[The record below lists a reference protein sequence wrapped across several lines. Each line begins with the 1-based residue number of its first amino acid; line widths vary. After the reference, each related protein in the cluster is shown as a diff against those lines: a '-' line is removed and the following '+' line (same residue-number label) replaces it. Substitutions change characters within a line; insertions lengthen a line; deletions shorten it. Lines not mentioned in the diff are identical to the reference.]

1 MLDQEEL
8 EQEFDLEDEEINEAL
23 RLEQE
28 EAETE
33 QETPATAPATKLHIS
48 KDDWVKQGRDPEL
61 WVPPEV
67 FKERT
72 QRINET
78 SKLKQENQR
87 LRAERE
93 EDNRRLTNVAFLQQ
107 QQITR
112 LRADLESRRD
122 DAIDVGD
129 RAAVKSFDKQLRD
142 LDTEESLIKEQP
154 RQQTGL
160 PPEVDEWNSE
170 NAWLTADHPLK
181 PVAND
186 VFVKAI
192 NEGKTIA
199 GALRLVDKEL
209 AKRIEL
215 DPVKRSENQLL
226 NQRKTPARSIVDSPR
241 GAVARSESVSLRM
254 SDCTREERDMYNEF
268 YKTSGAT
275 EKEFLK
281 DLAKF
286 REGK

>member
-1 MLDQEEL
+1 MQDQEL
-8 EQEFDLEDEEINEAL
+8 EQEFEVEDEEINEAL
-23 RLEQE
+23 KLE
-28 EAETE
+28 ETE
-33 QETPATAPATKLHIS
+33 EESPEPEIDHKEPAPKLHIS
-48 KDDWVKQGRDPEL
+48 KDEWVKQGRDPEL
-61 WVPPEV
+61 WVPPDV

-129 RAAVKSFDKQLRD
+129 RTAVKAFDKQLRD
-142 LDTEESLIKEQP
+142 LDTEESLIKEP
-154 RQQTGL
+154 IQQQSNI
-160 PPEVDEWNSE
+160 PPEVQEWNEE

-181 PVAND
+181 SVAND
-186 VFVKAI
+186 VFIKAM
-192 NEGKTIA
+192 NDGKTIA

-209 AKRIEL
+209 AKHKDE
-215 DPVKRSENQLL
+215 PVQKRVAS
-226 NQRKTPARSIVDSPR
+226 RSMVDSPSR
-241 GAVARSESVSLRM
+241 GAVSRSDSAGLRM
-254 SDCTREERDMYNEF
+254 SDCTREERDMFNEF
-268 YKTSGAT
+268 YKPSGIS

-281 DLAKF
+281 SVSESRK
-286 REGK
+286 GN

>member
-1 MLDQEEL
+1 MLDQQEL
-8 EQEFDLEDEEINEAL
+8 EQEFNLEDEEINEAL
-23 RLEQE
+23 KLE
-28 EAETE
+28 ETE
-33 QETPATAPATKLHIS
+33 EESPEPEIDHKEPAPKLHIS
-48 KDDWVKQGRDPEL
+48 KDEWVKQGRDPEL
-61 WVPPEV
+61 WVPPDV

-129 RAAVKSFDKQLRD
+129 RTAVKAYDKQLRD
-142 LDTEESLIKEQP
+142 LDTEESLIKEP
-154 RQQTGL
+154 VQQQSSI
-160 PPEVDEWNSE
+160 PPEVQEWNEE

-181 PVAND
+181 SVAND
-186 VFVKAI
+186 VFIKAMSD
-192 NEGKTIA
+192 GKTIA
-199 GALRLVDKEL
+199 GALRMVDKEL
-209 AKRIEL
+209 AKHKDE
-215 DPVKRSENQLL
+215 PAQKRVAS
-226 NQRKTPARSIVDSPR
+226 RSMVDSPSR
-241 GAVARSESVSLRM
+241 GAVSRSDSAGLRM
-254 SDCTREERDMYNEF
+254 SDCTREEREMFNEF
-268 YKTSGAT
+268 YKPSGIS

-281 DLAKF
+281 SVSESRK
-286 REGK
+286 GS

>member
-1 MLDQEEL
+1 MQDQEL
-8 EQEFDLEDEEINEAL
+8 EQEFNLEDEEINEAL
-23 RLEQE
+23 KLE
-28 EAETE
+28 ETE
-33 QETPATAPATKLHIS
+33 EESPEPEIDHKEPAPKLHIS
-48 KDDWVKQGRDPEL
+48 KDDWVKQGRDPEK

-67 FKERT
+67 FKETTR
-72 QRINET
+72 RINET

-129 RAAVKSFDKQLRD
+129 RTAVKAFDRQLRD
-142 LDTEESLIKEQP
+142 LDTEESLIKEP
-154 RQQTGL
+154 IQQQSNI
-160 PPEVDEWNSE
+160 PPEVQEWNEE

-181 PVAND
+181 SVAND
-186 VFVKAI
+186 VFIKAM
-192 NEGKTIA
+192 NDGKTIA

-209 AKRIEL
+209 AKHKDE
-215 DPVKRSENQLL
+215 PVQKKVASRSM
-226 NQRKTPARSIVDSPR
+226 VDSPSR
-241 GAVARSESVSLRM
+241 GAVSRSDSAGLRM
-254 SDCTREERDMYNEF
+254 SDCTREERDMFNEF
-268 YKTSGAT
+268 YKPSGIS

-281 DLAKF
+281 SVSESRK
-286 REGK
+286 GN

>member
-1 MLDQEEL
+1 MLDQQEL
-8 EQEFDLEDEEINEAL
+8 EQEFDLEDDDLKDVIDGELVDDDKDKPSEPEPK
-23 RLEQE
+23 E
-28 EAETE
+28 
-33 QETPATAPATKLHIS
+33 PAPKLHIS
-48 KDDWVKQGRDPEL
+48 KEDWIAQGRDAEL

-129 RAAVKSFDKQLRD
+129 RTAVKAFDRQLRD
-142 LDTEESLIKEQP
+142 LDTEESLIKAP
-154 RQQTGL
+154 VQQQSNIS
-160 PPEVDEWNSE
+160 PEVQEWNEE

-181 PVAND
+181 SVAND
-186 VFVKAI
+186 VFIKAKSD
-192 NEGKTIA
+192 GKTIA
-199 GALRLVDKEL
+199 GALRMVDKEL
-209 AKRIEL
+209 AKHKDE
-215 DPVKRSENQLL
+215 PAQKRVAS
-226 NQRKTPARSIVDSPR
+226 RSMVDSPSR
-241 GAVARSESVSLRM
+241 GAVSRSDSAGLRM
-254 SDCTREERDMYNEF
+254 SDCTREERDMFNEF
-268 YKTSGAT
+268 YKPSGIS

-281 DLAKF
+281 SVSESRK
-286 REGK
+286 GN

>member
-1 MLDQEEL
+1 MQDQEL
-8 EQEFDLEDEEINEAL
+8 EQEFNLEDEEINEAL
-23 RLEQE
+23 KLE
-28 EAETE
+28 ETE
-33 QETPATAPATKLHIS
+33 EESPEPEIDHKEPAPKLHIS
-48 KDDWVKQGRDPEL
+48 KDEWVKQGRDPEL
-61 WVPPEV
+61 WVPPDV

-129 RAAVKSFDKQLRD
+129 RTAVKAFDRQLRD
-142 LDTEESLIKEQP
+142 LDTEESLIKEP
-154 RQQTGL
+154 PKQQL
-160 PPEVDEWNSE
+160 NIPAEVQEWNEE
-170 NAWLTADHPLK
+170 NEWLTADHPLK
-181 PVAND
+181 PIAND
-186 VFVKAI
+186 VFAKAI
-192 NEGKTIA
+192 EQGKTIA

-209 AKRIEL
+209 AKHKDE
-215 DPVKRSENQLL
+215 PVQKKVAS
-226 NQRKTPARSIVDSPR
+226 RSIVDSPSR
-241 GAVARSESVSLRM
+241 AAVSRSDSAGLRM
-254 SDCTREERDMYNEF
+254 SDCTREERDMFNEF
-268 YKTSGAT
+268 YKPSGIS

-281 DLAKF
+281 SVSESRK
-286 REGK
+286 GN

>member
-1 MLDQEEL
+1 MIDQQEL

-23 RLEQE
+23 KLE
-28 EAETE
+28 ETE
-33 QETPATAPATKLHIS
+33 EESPEPEIDHKEPAPKLHIS

-129 RAAVKSFDKQLRD
+129 RTAVKAFDKQLRD
-142 LDTEESLIKEQP
+142 LDTEESLIKEP
-154 RQQTGL
+154 VQQQSNI
-160 PPEVDEWNSE
+160 PPEVQEWNEE

-181 PVAND
+181 SVAND
-186 VFVKAI
+186 VFIKAM
-192 NEGKTIA
+192 NDGKTIA

-209 AKRIEL
+209 AKHKDE
-215 DPVKRSENQLL
+215 PVN
-226 NQRKTPARSIVDSPR
+226 RKIASRAMVDSPSR
-241 GAVARSESVSLRM
+241 GAVSRSDSVGLRM
-254 SDCTREERDMYNEF
+254 SDCTREEREMFNEF
-268 YKTSGAT
+268 YKPSGIS

-281 DLAKF
+281 SVSESRK
-286 REGK
+286 GN

>member
-1 MLDQEEL
+1 MQDQEL
-8 EQEFDLEDEEINEAL
+8 EQEFNLEDEEINEAL
-23 RLEQE
+23 KLE
-28 EAETE
+28 ETE
-33 QETPATAPATKLHIS
+33 EESPEPEIDHKEPAPKLHIS

-129 RAAVKSFDKQLRD
+129 RTAVKAFDKQLRD
-142 LDTEESLIKEQP
+142 LDTEESLIKEP
-154 RQQTGL
+154 VQQQSNI
-160 PPEVDEWNSE
+160 PPEVQEWNEE

-181 PVAND
+181 SVAND
-186 VFVKAI
+186 VFIKAM
-192 NEGKTIA
+192 NDGKTIA

-209 AKRIEL
+209 AKHKDE
-215 DPVKRSENQLL
+215 PVNRKIASRSM
-226 NQRKTPARSIVDSPR
+226 VDSPSR
-241 GAVARSESVSLRM
+241 GAVSRSDSAGLRM
-254 SDCTREERDMYNEF
+254 SDCTREERDMFNEF
-268 YKTSGAT
+268 YKPSGIS

-281 DLAKF
+281 SVSESRK
-286 REGK
+286 GN

>member
-1 MLDQEEL
+1 MQDQEL

-23 RLEQE
+23 KLE
-28 EAETE
+28 ETE
-33 QETPATAPATKLHIS
+33 EESPEPEIDHKEPAPKLHIS

-129 RAAVKSFDKQLRD
+129 RTAVKAFDKQLRD
-142 LDTEESLIKEQP
+142 LDTEESLIKEP
-154 RQQTGL
+154 VQQQSNI
-160 PPEVDEWNSE
+160 PPEVQEWNEE

-181 PVAND
+181 SVAND
-186 VFVKAI
+186 VFIKAM
-192 NEGKTIA
+192 NDGKTIA

-209 AKRIEL
+209 AKHKDE
-215 DPVKRSENQLL
+215 PTQKRVAS
-226 NQRKTPARSIVDSPR
+226 RSMVDSPSR
-241 GAVARSESVSLRM
+241 GAVSRSDSAGLRM
-254 SDCTREERDMYNEF
+254 SDCTREERDMFNEF
-268 YKTSGAT
+268 YKPSGIS

-281 DLAKF
+281 SVSESRK
-286 REGK
+286 GN

>member
-1 MLDQEEL
+1 MLDQQEL
-8 EQEFDLEDEEINEAL
+8 EQEFDLEDDDLKDVIDGELVDDDKDKPSEPEPK
-23 RLEQE
+23 E
-28 EAETE
+28 
-33 QETPATAPATKLHIS
+33 PAPKLHIS
-48 KDDWVKQGRDPEL
+48 KEDWIAQGRDAEL

-78 SKLKQENQR
+78 SRLKQENQR

-129 RAAVKSFDKQLRD
+129 RTAVKAFDKQLRD
-142 LDTEESLIKEQP
+142 LDTEESLIKEP
-154 RQQTGL
+154 VQQQSNI
-160 PPEVDEWNSE
+160 PPEVQEWNEE

-181 PVAND
+181 SVAND
-186 VFVKAI
+186 VFIKAMSD
-192 NEGKTIA
+192 GKTIA
-199 GALRLVDKEL
+199 GALRMVDKEL
-209 AKRIEL
+209 AKHKDE
-215 DPVKRSENQLL
+215 PAQKRVAS
-226 NQRKTPARSIVDSPR
+226 RSMVDSPSR
-241 GAVARSESVSLRM
+241 GAVSRSDSAGLRM
-254 SDCTREERDMYNEF
+254 SDCTREERDMFNEF
-268 YKTSGAT
+268 YKPSGIS

-281 DLAKF
+281 SVSESRK
-286 REGK
+286 GN

>member
-1 MLDQEEL
+1 
-8 EQEFDLEDEEINEAL
+8 
-23 RLEQE
+23 
-28 EAETE
+28 
-33 QETPATAPATKLHIS
+33 
-48 KDDWVKQGRDPEL
+48 
-61 WVPPEV
+61 V

-129 RAAVKSFDKQLRD
+129 RTAVKAYDKQLRD
-142 LDTEESLIKEQP
+142 LDTEESLIKEP
-154 RQQTGL
+154 VQQQSSI
-160 PPEVDEWNSE
+160 PPEVQEWNEE

-181 PVAND
+181 SVAND
-186 VFVKAI
+186 VFIKAM
-192 NEGKTIA
+192 NDGKTIA

-209 AKRIEL
+209 AKHKDE
-215 DPVKRSENQLL
+215 PTQKRVAS
-226 NQRKTPARSIVDSPR
+226 RSMVDSPSR
-241 GAVARSESVSLRM
+241 GAVSRSDSAGLRM
-254 SDCTREERDMYNEF
+254 SDCTREEREMFNEF
-268 YKTSGAT
+268 YKPSGIS

-281 DLAKF
+281 SVSESRK
-286 REGK
+286 GN

>member
-1 MLDQEEL
+1 MLDQQEL
-8 EQEFDLEDEEINEAL
+8 EQEFDLEDDDLKDVIDGELVDDDKDKPSEPEPK
-23 RLEQE
+23 E
-28 EAETE
+28 
-33 QETPATAPATKLHIS
+33 PAPKLHIS
-48 KDDWVKQGRDPEL
+48 KEDWIAQGRDAEL

-129 RAAVKSFDKQLRD
+129 RTAVKAFDRQLRD
-142 LDTEESLIKEQP
+142 LDTEESLIKAP
-154 RQQTGL
+154 VQQQSSI
-160 PPEVDEWNSE
+160 PPEVQEWNEE

-181 PVAND
+181 SVAND
-186 VFVKAI
+186 VFIKAMSD
-192 NEGKTIA
+192 GKTIA
-199 GALRLVDKEL
+199 GALRMVDKEL
-209 AKRIEL
+209 AKHKDE
-215 DPVKRSENQLL
+215 PAQKRVAS
-226 NQRKTPARSIVDSPR
+226 RSMVDSPSR
-241 GAVARSESVSLRM
+241 GAVSRSDSVGLRM
-254 SDCTREERDMYNEF
+254 SDCTREEREMFNEF
-268 YKTSGAT
+268 YKPSGIS

-281 DLAKF
+281 SVSESRK
-286 REGK
+286 GN

>member
-1 MLDQEEL
+1 MQDQEL

-23 RLEQE
+23 KLE
-28 EAETE
+28 ETE
-33 QETPATAPATKLHIS
+33 EDAPEPEIDHKEPAPKLHIS

-129 RAAVKSFDKQLRD
+129 RTAVKAFDKQLRD
-142 LDTEESLIKEQP
+142 LDTEESLIKEP
-154 RQQTGL
+154 VQQQSNI
-160 PPEVDEWNSE
+160 PPEVAEWNEE

-181 PVAND
+181 SVAND
-186 VFVKAI
+186 VFIKAMSD
-192 NEGKTIA
+192 GKTIA
-199 GALRLVDKEL
+199 GALRMVDKEL
-209 AKRIEL
+209 AKHKDE
-215 DPVKRSENQLL
+215 PAQKRVAS
-226 NQRKTPARSIVDSPR
+226 RSMVDSPSR
-241 GAVARSESVSLRM
+241 GAVSRSDSVGLRM
-254 SDCTREERDMYNEF
+254 SDCTREEREMFNEF
-268 YKTSGAT
+268 YKPSGIS

-281 DLAKF
+281 SVSESRK
-286 REGK
+286 GS

>member
-1 MLDQEEL
+1 MQDQEL
-8 EQEFDLEDEEINEAL
+8 EQEFEVEDEEINEAL
-23 RLEQE
+23 KLE
-28 EAETE
+28 ETE
-33 QETPATAPATKLHIS
+33 EESPEPEIDHKEPAPKLHIS

-129 RAAVKSFDKQLRD
+129 RTAVKAFDRQLRD
-142 LDTEESLIKEQP
+142 LDTEESLIKAP
-154 RQQTGL
+154 VQQQSSI
-160 PPEVDEWNSE
+160 PPEVQEWNEE

-181 PVAND
+181 SVAND
-186 VFVKAI
+186 VFIKAM
-192 NEGKTIA
+192 NDGKTIA
-199 GALRLVDKEL
+199 GALRMVDKEL
-209 AKRIEL
+209 AKHKDE
-215 DPVKRSENQLL
+215 PVNRKIASRSM
-226 NQRKTPARSIVDSPR
+226 VDSPSR
-241 GAVARSESVSLRM
+241 GAVSRSDSVGLRM
-254 SDCTREERDMYNEF
+254 SDCTREEREMFNEF
-268 YKTSGAT
+268 YKPSGIS

-281 DLAKF
+281 SVSESRK
-286 REGK
+286 GN

>member
-1 MLDQEEL
+1 MQDQEL
-8 EQEFDLEDEEINEAL
+8 EQEFNLEDEEINEAL
-23 RLEQE
+23 KLE
-28 EAETE
+28 ETE
-33 QETPATAPATKLHIS
+33 EESPEPEIDHKEPAPKLHIS

-129 RAAVKSFDKQLRD
+129 RTAVKAFDRQLRD
-142 LDTEESLIKEQP
+142 LDTEESLIKAP
-154 RQQTGL
+154 VQQQSSI
-160 PPEVDEWNSE
+160 PPEVQEWNEE

-181 PVAND
+181 SVAND
-186 VFVKAI
+186 VFIKAM
-192 NEGKTIA
+192 NDGKTIA
-199 GALRLVDKEL
+199 GALRMVDKEL
-209 AKRIEL
+209 AKHKDE
-215 DPVKRSENQLL
+215 PVNRKIASRSM
-226 NQRKTPARSIVDSPR
+226 VDSPSR
-241 GAVARSESVSLRM
+241 GAVSRSDSVGLRM
-254 SDCTREERDMYNEF
+254 SDCTREEREMFNEF
-268 YKTSGAT
+268 YKPSGIS

-281 DLAKF
+281 SVSESRK
-286 REGK
+286 GN

>member
-1 MLDQEEL
+1 MFDQEDL

-23 RLEQE
+23 KQE
-28 EAETE
+28 EEETE
-33 QETPATAPATKLHIS
+33 EAPEPEAKEAPPKLHIS
-48 KDDWVKQGRDPEL
+48 KEDWVKQGRDPEL

-78 SKLKQENQR
+78 SKLKQENAR

-93 EDNRRLTNVAFLQQ
+93 EDARRLTNVAFLQQ

-112 LRADLESRRD
+112 LKADLESRRD

-129 RAAVKSFDKQLRD
+129 RAAVKAFDKQLRD
-142 LDTEESLIKEQP
+142 LDTEESLIKEAP
-154 RQQTGL
+154 KQQANV
-160 PPEVDEWNSE
+160 PPEVAEWNAE
-170 NAWLTADHPLK
+170 NEWLTPEHPLQ
-181 PVAND
+181 PVANE

-209 AKRIEL
+209 AKRRQDE
-215 DPVKRSENQLL
+215 PVT
-226 NQRKTPARSIVDSPR
+226 RKTPTKSIVDNPR
-241 GAVARSESVSLRM
+241 GAVSRSDSVTLKM
-254 SDCTREERDMYNEF
+254 SDCTREEKEMYTEF
-268 YKTSGAT
+268 YKAAGAS
-275 EKEFLK
+275 EKDFLK
-281 DLAKF
+281 DLA
-286 REGK
+286 RIRAGN

>member
-1 MLDQEEL
+1 MLDQQEL
-8 EQEFDLEDEEINEAL
+8 EQEFDLEDDDLKDVIDGELVDDDKDKPSEPEPK
-23 RLEQE
+23 E
-28 EAETE
+28 
-33 QETPATAPATKLHIS
+33 PAPKLHIS
-48 KDDWVKQGRDPEL
+48 KEDWIAQGRDAEL

-78 SKLKQENQR
+78 SRLKQENQR

-129 RAAVKSFDKQLRD
+129 RTAVKAFDRQLRD
-142 LDTEESLIKEQP
+142 LDTEESLIKAP
-154 RQQTGL
+154 VQQQSNI
-160 PPEVDEWNSE
+160 PPEVQEWNEE

-181 PVAND
+181 SVAND
-186 VFVKAI
+186 VFIKAMSD
-192 NEGKTIA
+192 GKTIA
-199 GALRLVDKEL
+199 GALRMVDKEL
-209 AKRIEL
+209 AKHKDE
-215 DPVKRSENQLL
+215 PAQKRVAS
-226 NQRKTPARSIVDSPR
+226 RSMVDSPSR
-241 GAVARSESVSLRM
+241 GAVSRSDSVGLRM
-254 SDCTREERDMYNEF
+254 SDCTREERDMFNEF
-268 YKTSGAT
+268 YKPSGIS

-281 DLAKF
+281 SVSESRK
-286 REGK
+286 GN

>member
-1 MLDQEEL
+1 MFDQEEL
-8 EQEFDLEDEEINEAL
+8 EQEFNLEDEEINEAL
-23 RLEQE
+23 NQE
-28 EAETE
+28 EVDEEAPEPKIDHKE
-33 QETPATAPATKLHIS
+33 PAPKLHIS

-112 LRADLESRRD
+112 LRADLEGRRD

-129 RAAVKSFDKQLRD
+129 RNAVKAFDKQLKD
-142 LDTEESLIKEQP
+142 LDTEESLIAEQP
-154 RQQTGL
+154 KQQYKN
-160 PPEVDEWNSE
+160 PPEVDEWNAE
-170 NAWLTADHPLK
+170 NTWLTPDHPLQ
-181 PVAND
+181 PVAQK
-186 VFVKAI
+186 VYLKAI
-192 NEGKTIA
+192 EEGKTIA

-209 AKRIEL
+209 AKHKDE
-215 DPVKRSENQLL
+215 
-226 NQRKTPARSIVDSPR
+226 PAQKKVASKSIVDSPSR
-241 GAVARSESVSLRM
+241 AAVSRSDSAGLRM
-254 SDCTREERDMYNEF
+254 SDCTREERDMFNEF
-268 YKTSGAT
+268 YKPSGLS

-281 DLAKF
+281 SLAKA

>member
-1 MLDQEEL
+1 MQDQEL
-8 EQEFDLEDEEINEAL
+8 EQEFNLEDEEINEAL
-23 RLEQE
+23 KLE
-28 EAETE
+28 ETE
-33 QETPATAPATKLHIS
+33 EDAPEPEIDHKEPAPKLHIS

-61 WVPPEV
+61 WVPPDV

-129 RAAVKSFDKQLRD
+129 RTAVKAFDKQLRD
-142 LDTEESLIKEQP
+142 LDTEESLIKEP
-154 RQQTGL
+154 VQQQSNI
-160 PPEVDEWNSE
+160 PPEVQEWNEE

-181 PVAND
+181 SVAND
-186 VFVKAI
+186 VFIKAM
-192 NEGKTIA
+192 NDGKTIA

-209 AKRIEL
+209 AKHKDE
-215 DPVKRSENQLL
+215 PVNRKIASRSM
-226 NQRKTPARSIVDSPR
+226 VDSPSR
-241 GAVARSESVSLRM
+241 GAVSRSDSVGLRM
-254 SDCTREERDMYNEF
+254 SDCTREERDMFNEF
-268 YKTSGAT
+268 YKPSGIS

-281 DLAKF
+281 SVSESRK
-286 REGK
+286 GN

>member
-1 MLDQEEL
+1 MLDQQEL
-8 EQEFDLEDEEINEAL
+8 EQEFDLEDDDLKDVIDGELVDDDKDKPSEPEPK
-23 RLEQE
+23 E
-28 EAETE
+28 
-33 QETPATAPATKLHIS
+33 PAPKLHIS
-48 KDDWVKQGRDPEL
+48 KEDWIAQGRDPEL

-129 RAAVKSFDKQLRD
+129 RTAVKAFDRQLRD
-142 LDTEESLIKEQP
+142 LDTEESLIKSP
-154 RQQTGL
+154 VQQQSNI
-160 PPEVDEWNSE
+160 PPEVQEWNEE

-181 PVAND
+181 SVAND
-186 VFVKAI
+186 VFIKAMSD
-192 NEGKTIA
+192 GKTIA
-199 GALRLVDKEL
+199 GALRMVDKEL
-209 AKRIEL
+209 AKHKDE
-215 DPVKRSENQLL
+215 PAQKRVAS
-226 NQRKTPARSIVDSPR
+226 RSMVDSPSR
-241 GAVARSESVSLRM
+241 GAVSRSDSVGLRM
-254 SDCTREERDMYNEF
+254 SDCTREERDMFNEF
-268 YKTSGAT
+268 YKPSGIS

-281 DLAKF
+281 SVSESRK
-286 REGK
+286 GS

>member
-1 MLDQEEL
+1 MLDQQEL
-8 EQEFDLEDEEINEAL
+8 EQEFDLEDDDLKDVIDGELVDDDKDKPSEPEPK
-23 RLEQE
+23 E
-28 EAETE
+28 
-33 QETPATAPATKLHIS
+33 PAPKLHIS
-48 KDDWVKQGRDPEL
+48 KEDWIAQGRDAEL

-129 RAAVKSFDKQLRD
+129 RTAVKAFDRQLRD
-142 LDTEESLIKEQP
+142 LDTEESLIKAP
-154 RQQTGL
+154 VQQQSNI
-160 PPEVDEWNSE
+160 PPEVQEWNEE

-181 PVAND
+181 SVAND
-186 VFVKAI
+186 VFIKAMSD
-192 NEGKTIA
+192 GKTIA
-199 GALRLVDKEL
+199 GALRMVDKEL
-209 AKRIEL
+209 AKHKDE
-215 DPVKRSENQLL
+215 PAQKRVAS
-226 NQRKTPARSIVDSPR
+226 RSMVDSPSR
-241 GAVARSESVSLRM
+241 GAVSRSDSVGLRM
-254 SDCTREERDMYNEF
+254 SDCTREERDMFNEF
-268 YKTSGAT
+268 YKPSGIS

-281 DLAKF
+281 SVSESRK
-286 REGK
+286 GN

>member
-1 MLDQEEL
+1 MFDQEDL

-23 RLEQE
+23 KQE
-28 EAETE
+28 EEDAEE
-33 QETPATAPATKLHIS
+33 APEPEAKEAPPKLHIS
-48 KDDWVKQGRDPEL
+48 KEDWVKQGRDPEL

-78 SKLKQENQR
+78 SKLKQENAR

-93 EDNRRLTNVAFLQQ
+93 EDARRLTNVAFLQQ

-112 LRADLESRRD
+112 LKADLESRRD

-129 RAAVKSFDKQLRD
+129 RAAVKAFDKQLRD
-142 LDTEESLIKEQP
+142 LDTEESLIKEAP
-154 RQQTGL
+154 KQQANV
-160 PPEVDEWNSE
+160 PPEVAEWNAE
-170 NAWLTADHPLK
+170 NEWLTPEHPLQ
-181 PVAND
+181 PVANE

-209 AKRIEL
+209 AKRRQDE
-215 DPVKRSENQLL
+215 PVT
-226 NQRKTPARSIVDSPR
+226 RKTPTKSIVDNPR
-241 GAVARSESVSLRM
+241 GAVSRSDSVTLKM
-254 SDCTREERDMYNEF
+254 SDCTREEKEMYTEF
-268 YKTSGAT
+268 YKAAGAS
-275 EKEFLK
+275 EKDFLK
-281 DLAKF
+281 DLA
-286 REGK
+286 RIRAGN

>member
-1 MLDQEEL
+1 MLDQQEL
-8 EQEFDLEDEEINEAL
+8 EQEFDLEDDDLKDVIDGELVDDDKDKPSEPEPK
-23 RLEQE
+23 E
-28 EAETE
+28 
-33 QETPATAPATKLHIS
+33 PAPKLHIS
-48 KDDWVKQGRDPEL
+48 KEDWIAQGRDAEL

-129 RAAVKSFDKQLRD
+129 RTAVKAFDKQLRD
-142 LDTEESLIKEQP
+142 LDTEESLIKEP
-154 RQQTGL
+154 VQQQSNI
-160 PPEVDEWNSE
+160 PPEVAEWNEE

-181 PVAND
+181 SVAND
-186 VFVKAI
+186 VFIKAMSD
-192 NEGKTIA
+192 GKTIA
-199 GALRLVDKEL
+199 GALRMVDK
-209 AKRIEL
+209 
-215 DPVKRSENQLL
+215 
-226 NQRKTPARSIVDSPR
+226 
-241 GAVARSESVSLRM
+241 
-254 SDCTREERDMYNEF
+254 
-268 YKTSGAT
+268 
-275 EKEFLK
+275 
-281 DLAKF
+281 
-286 REGK
+286 